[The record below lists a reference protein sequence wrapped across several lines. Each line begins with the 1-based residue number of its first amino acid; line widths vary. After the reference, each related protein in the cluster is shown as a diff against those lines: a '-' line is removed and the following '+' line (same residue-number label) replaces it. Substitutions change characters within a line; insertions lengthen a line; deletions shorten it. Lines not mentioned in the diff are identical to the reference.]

1 MTQRATSGTDGLA
14 TGGTATDGPATGLT
28 PAEVAERVARG
39 EVNDI
44 PVRSSRSTA
53 DIVRA
58 NVFTRFNLIIGVL
71 WAITFFVAP
80 IQDTLFGFVIIANT
94 GIGIVQEMRAK
105 RTLDGLA
112 VIGEARPVVRRAG
125 VAAALSTSEIVL
137 GDLIELG
144 PGDKVVVDGEV
155 VEADGLEIDESLLTG
170 EADPVLKH
178 PGDPVMSGSFVVA
191 GGGAFR
197 ATKVGRDAYAAQL
210 AEEASRF
217 TLVDSELRNGISTIL
232 KYVAWM
238 MVPTAA
244 GLIVSQ
250 LVVNRNNFKDSLART
265 IGGIVPMIPEGL
277 VLLTS
282 VAFAIGV
289 VRLGRQQALVQ
300 ELPAIEGLARV
311 DVVCL
316 DKTGTLTEGGM
327 FVSELRPLGDADET
341 YVRQVLGAIG
351 ASDPRPNA
359 SLQAIIDAYGD
370 GGARSAHGG
379 GGGGGSSAHG
389 EGKGGASS
397 AHGDGGG
404 GVSWRTTEALPFSSA
419 RKYSGAAFDE
429 GGGATSGWLLGAPD
443 VLLPEGDPA
452 LSEVDRLNERG
463 LRVLLLARVAGGGGA
478 GGAGAGGG
486 AASWAAGSDRTPGV
500 TAPGADDA
508 AGSTAPGSGTDSGA
522 GADHAPEVTAP
533 GSDDAAGPTSPAS
546 ATDHPPGPTSP
557 TPATDHT
564 PEPTSPSPSLTPA
577 PGTDRAPALAAPGVA
592 VGAEATA
599 LVVLEQRL
607 RPDAA
612 DTLRYFAD
620 QRVSAK
626 VISGDNAVSVGAVAA
641 KLGLPGAEH
650 TVDARRL
657 PTDPDEMA
665 DAIEAGAVFGRVTP
679 QQKRAMVGALQSR
692 GHTVA
697 MTGDGVNDVL
707 ALKDADIGVAMGA
720 GSEATRAVAQIVL
733 LDNSFATLPSVVA
746 EGRRVIGN
754 ITRVATL
761 FLTKTVYSVLIAILV
776 ACFQVEYPFLPRHL
790 TLLSTL
796 TIGVPAFFLALA
808 PNKERARRHF
818 VRRVMRY
825 SAPSGVIAAAATFG
839 TYMLARGH
847 YSGPGSLQAET
858 SAATLTLFLVSI
870 WVLAIIAR
878 PYTWWRLLLVV
889 SMVVAFLVVLAVPSL
904 QHFFALK
911 LVGTTLPWAA
921 VAIAGAGAVLLEV
934 AWRWVDRHFH
944 QTVTAA
950 VA

>member
-1 MTQRATSGTDGLA
+1 MTQRATSGTDGSA

-125 VAAALSTSEIVL
+125 VAAALSTSDIVL

-359 SLQAIIDAYGD
+359 SLQAIIDAYGGGGMRSGYGDGGTSSAYGD
-370 GGARSAHGG
+370 GGAP
-379 GGGGGSSAHG
+379 
-389 EGKGGASS
+389 
-397 AHGDGGG
+397 
-404 GVSWRTTEALPFSSA
+404 WRTTEALPFSSA

-478 GGAGAGGG
+478 GAGLEAGAGAAGTGAGGG
-486 AASWAAGSDRTPGV
+486 VASWAAGSGRTPGV

-508 AGSTAPGSGTDSGA
+508 AGSTAAGTGP

-533 GSDDAAGPTSPAS
+533 GSDNAAGRTAPAPGTGTGADHRPEVTAP
-546 ATDHPPGPTSP
+546 ATDHPPGPT
-557 TPATDHT
+557 A
-564 PEPTSPSPSLTPA
+564 PA
-577 PGTDRAPALAAPGVA
+577 PVPGAAPAPALAAPGVA
-592 VGAEATA
+592 LGAEATA

-650 TVDARRL
+650 TVDARQL